1 MQITNTDLQ
10 QSFNAIFRGGNVLSE
25 NQVKVYV
32 QKQGTLE
39 VKEFTPAVIN
49 YYPNFCNIEIN
60 LTDIPED
67 YSWKDGEEYMIK
79 VVDYNNV
86 LIYMD
91 TIYVSENGFNPK
103 KQNIPTSDYTTV
115 YDIQSAEEREQ
126 QTTDDDYI
134 ILND

>member
-10 QSFNAIFRGGNVLSE
+10 QSINAIFRTGRVLAPT
-25 NQVKVYV
+25 QVQVLV
-32 QKQGTLE
+32 QKQGTLD
-39 VKEFTPAVIN
+39 VKNFTPANIS
-49 YYPNFCNIEIN
+49 YYPNYCKIDIN
-60 LTDIPED
+60 LTDVPED

-79 VVDYNNV
+79 VIDNNNV

-91 TIYVSENGFNPK
+91 TIYVSANGFNPA
-103 KQNIPTSDYTTV
+103 KQNIPNTDYTTV

>member
-32 QKQGTLE
+32 QKQGTLD

-103 KQNIPTSDYTTV
+103 KQNIPNNDYTTV
-115 YDIQSAEEREQ
+115 YDIQSAEERDQ
-126 QTTDDDYI
+126 QTIDDDYI

>member
-91 TIYVSENGFNPK
+91 SIYVSENGFNPK

>member
-10 QSFNAIFRGGNVLSE
+10 QSFNAIFRTGSVYAESQIKVLI
-25 NQVKVYV
+25 
-32 QKQGTLE
+32 QKQGTLD

-60 LTDIPED
+60 LTDIEED

-79 VVDYNNV
+79 VIDMNNV

-91 TIYVSENGFNPK
+91 TMYVSANGFNPK
-103 KQNIPTSDYTTV
+103 KQNIPTTDYTTV

-126 QTTDDDYI
+126 QTEDDDYI

>member
-10 QSFNAIFRGGNVLSE
+10 QSFNAIFRSGKIYAESQVRVLI
-25 NQVKVYV
+25 
-32 QKQGTLE
+32 QKQGTLD
-39 VKEFTPAVIN
+39 VKTFTPAVIN

-60 LTDIPED
+60 LTDIEED

-79 VVDYNNV
+79 VIDHNNV

-91 TIYVSENGFNPK
+91 TIYISGSGFDPK
-103 KQNIPTSDYTTV
+103 KQNLPSTDYTTV

-126 QTTDDDYI
+126 QTEDDDYI